1 MVRSLSAAL
10 LGSCIALPALA
21 QTASVTPVM
30 PTVVA
35 TPRDPGAA
43 ARVRYDVSFPQAQ
56 HHRARIAAT
65 WTGVPAGPLRVQMS
79 RSSPGR
85 YAVHEFAK
93 NVYDVT
99 ATDGAGRPLKL
110 TRTDPYGWSVAGH
123 DGTVNVAYTLYADH
137 GDGTYAQ
144 VDATHAHLN
153 MPATFLW
160 ATGYDAQPIRVRFQS
175 PDPKWKVA
183 TQLPASDAPGTYWAP
198 NLQYFMDSPTELSD
212 HMVREWQAGGKTFRL
227 ALHHDGSA
235 ADMDRFTEKAKK
247 IVAQEIAVFGAPA
260 PYDFGTYTFIADY
273 RPSITGDGMEHR
285 NSTIITDT
293 RSLAA
298 AKDDQIGTLAH
309 EFFHSWNVERIRP
322 AELEPFDF
330 TRANPTPSLWL
341 AEGFTSYYGPLAI
354 RRAGLSSVDDYLGE
368 MGAMLGGIVNN
379 PARIAARINA
389 SPQEMSLRAPFVDAA
404 RTIDPVDPNIFVSYY
419 PYGAVIGLA
428 LDLEL
433 RQRFPGKTLDDYMR
447 LLWTTHGRPE
457 RPYTPADL
465 RVALAT
471 LTGDRAFA
479 DQFFD
484 RSIEGS
490 FLPDFAPLLAQA
502 GLVLRPAAPTRGW
515 IGRTGAM
522 QEEGGVTLSTS
533 PAQNAPLFAAG
544 VDRGDVI
551 LSVGGQAI
559 ADVAGWN
566 AAVAGLKPGAA
577 VELRYRQRGT
587 ERTATLTPVADPA
600 LEIVRG
606 ETAGR
611 APTPAQ
617 QAFRQSWLGKE

>member
-1 MVRSLSAAL
+1 MVRSLVAAL
-10 LGSCIALPALA
+10 LGSCLALPVLA
-21 QTASVTPVM
+21 QTVPAPL
-30 PTVVA
+30 TVPA
-35 TPRDPGAA
+35 PPRDPGAN

-56 HHRARIAAT
+56 HYRARIAAT

-85 YAVHEFAK
+85 YAIHEFAK

-110 TRTDPYGWSVAGH
+110 TRTDPYGWSIDGH
-123 DGTVNVAYTLYADH
+123 DGTVVVTYTLYGDR

-144 VDATHAHLN
+144 IDATHAHLN

-175 PDPKWKVA
+175 PDPAWKVA
-183 TQLPASDAPGTYWAP
+183 TQLPAGDAPGTWWAP
-198 NLQYFMDSPTELSD
+198 NLQYFMDSPTELSN

-227 ALHHDGSA
+227 ALHHDGTA
-235 ADMDRFTEKAKK
+235 ADMDRFTDKAKK
-247 IVAQEIAVFGAPA
+247 VVAEEIKIFGAPA

-273 RPSITGDGMEHR
+273 RPSIAGDGMEHR
-285 NSTIITDT
+285 NSTIITDK
-293 RSLAA
+293 RSLAE
-298 AKDDQIGTLAH
+298 AKDDQLGTLAH
-309 EFFHSWNVERIRP
+309 EFFHSWNVERLRP
-322 AELEPFDF
+322 RELEPFDF

-368 MGAMLGGIVNN
+368 MGAMVNGVVN
-379 PARIAARINA
+379 SPARIAARVNA

-404 RTIDPVDPNIFVSYY
+404 TAIDPVEPNIFVSYY
-419 PYGAVIGLA
+419 PYGAVIALS
-428 LDLEL
+428 LDLQL
-433 RQRFPGKTLDDYMR
+433 RQRFAGKTLDDYMR
-447 LLWTTHGRPE
+447 LLWKTHGATE
-457 RPYTPADL
+457 RPYAPADL
-465 RVALAT
+465 RAALAT

-479 DQFFD
+479 DRFFD

-490 FLPDFAPLLAQA
+490 FLPDFTPLLEQA
-502 GLVLRPAAPTRGW
+502 GLVLRAAAPNRGW
-515 IGRTGAM
+515 IGRSNAT
-522 QEEGGVTLSTS
+522 QEEGGGVALTLS
-533 PAQNAPLFAAG
+533 PAQNTPLFAAG
-544 VDRGDVI
+544 IDRGDVI
-551 LSVGGQAI
+551 RSVGGRAI

-566 AAVAGLKPGAA
+566 AAVAALKPGMAT
-577 VELRYRQRGT
+577 ELRYRQRGI
-587 ERTATLTPVADPA
+587 ERTATLTPVADPT

-611 APTPAQ
+611 MPTAAQ
-617 QAFRQSWLGKE
+617 RAFRANWLGAE